1 MNEEEKIKQGLIDR
15 FNYLQDKILVKRARR
30 IFVDVSIDRFMEVF
44 DHAIKRLNFSM
55 LSAITGLD
63 EAGSFGLI
71 YHLASD
77 NGIMLNIKTSIP
89 KDDPVLL
96 TVTGYFPSAE
106 MYEREMADLLGIN
119 VKGLPEGN
127 RYPLTDDWPA
137 GQYPLRKDWKS
148 DLTPNPSPDRRGEQS
163 RG

>member
-15 FNYLQDKILVKRARR
+15 FKYLQDKVLVKRARR
-30 IFVDVSIDRFMEVF
+30 IFVEASIDKFIEVF
-44 DHAIKRLNFSM
+44 DHAVKRMNFSM
-55 LSAITGLD
+55 LSTITGLD
-63 EAGSFGLI
+63 ESGNFGLI

-89 KDDPVLL
+89 KENPVLQ

-137 GQYPLRKDWKS
+137 GQYPLRKDW
-148 DLTPNPSPDRRGEQS
+148 RGDVLDKKENQ
-163 RG
+163 

>member
-1 MNEEEKIKQGLIDR
+1 MTEEEIKQGLIDK
-15 FNYLQDKILVKRARR
+15 FNYLQDKVAVKRTKRLFLEA
-30 IFVDVSIDRFMEVF
+30 SIDKFREVF
-44 DHAIKRLNFSM
+44 DHAVKRLNFSM

-63 EAGSFGLI
+63 EGDRFGLI

-89 KDDPVLL
+89 KDDPILQ

-119 VKGLPEGN
+119 VKGLPDGN
-127 RYPLTDDWPA
+127 RYPLPDDWPND
-137 GQYPLRKDWKS
+137 QYPLRKGWKS
-148 DLTPNPSPDRRGEQS
+148 DVLDKKENQ
-163 RG
+163 